1 LKIPWARAAGL
12 SAGRRAIVRATFCE
26 IVPQSVA
33 SAGNAS
39 ASWTVPAITGKGT
52 LRRSE
57 ESKREAACG
66 VMKRQP

>member
-12 SAGRRAIVRATFCE
+12 SAGRRAIVRATFGE
-26 IVPQSVA
+26 KMPQSVA

-39 ASWTVPAITGKGT
+39 ASWTIPALSGKGT

-57 ESKREAACG
+57 KSKREAACG